1 MCRLI
6 KPRIEEIKGY
16 VARYLPLLTDW
27 LGRGATTHVC
37 IVGAKGWTTTPAQQ
51 PHVLSAAEQ
60 KKVKRT
66 QTVPAFCWPQGRRPS
81 EHILTQ
87 LLGQDATYFTNCS
100 KLEYCPYYCWFT
112 EKFIWPNILQVP
124 PKKLISVCTAC
135 QSAVSTKLDCSV
147 CSIYILGLYQLLHS
161 SSPPAHIQQQQQ
173 VFINGNRRGREIG
186 IIETGWYL
194 VIISYRKLYFCS
206 LEYFDYGELSLDQV
220 RFKSSWLE
228 EFKFKVEQGDRV
240 VCQIGSWRKIKPQNC
255 LLVPVNWPPYC
266 VQKLLLRERDSI

>member
-1 MCRLI
+1 MPTDKASDWGDKRRRCAISTPAHWLTRPWCDYACLHCRRQGLDDNS
-6 KPRIEEIKGY
+6 RTTATCALRCWAEESKKNPNC
-16 VARYLPLLTDW
+16 ACFLLTSRTEALRTHFDS
-27 LGRGATTHVC
+27 TT
-37 IVGAKGWTTTPAQQ
+37 
-51 PHVLSAAEQ
+51 
-60 KKVKRT
+60 
-66 QTVPAFCWPQGRRPS
+66 WPRCGIFYKLLKIEALPIS
-81 EHILTQ
+81 LLVHGEIYLTE
-87 LLGQDATYFTNCS
+87 YFAG
-100 KLEYCPYYCWFT
+100 
-112 EKFIWPNILQVP
+112 P
-124 PKKLISVCTAC
+124 PKKLFSICTAC
-135 QSAVSTKLDCSV
+135 ESAVSTKLDCSV

-173 VFINGNRRGREIG
+173 VFINGNRRGREIE

-228 EFKFKVEQGDRV
+228 EFKLKVDQVDRV
-240 VCQIGSWRKIKPQNC
+240 VCQIGSWRKIKPQTC